1 VTKACV
7 ADVRSAGGLSNSCSL
22 EGRDGEGREGRQK
35 TMAGGR
41 EAVQE
46 SRAPTIRGGGAGRS
60 GSWRSRP
67 VRGTSQAL
75 SCTKIGSGEMC
86 AKRMLPVRVGYC
98 VVSGPSHA

>member
-1 VTKACV
+1 MTKACV

-46 SRAPTIRGGGAGRS
+46 PRAPTIRGGGAG
-60 GSWRSRP
+60 
-67 VRGTSQAL
+67 QAAPGGAAQ
-75 SCTKIGSGEMC
+75 C
-86 AKRMLPVRVGYC
+86 VGR
-98 VVSGPSHA
+98 ARL